1 MPDTVDSSSGGDVQ
15 AAGDGTARVTTG
27 AVVEAPEATGAGS
40 RWTPQRIAYTAVAV
54 VVVVFLVVKAAD
66 DVRQFVRVTLNG
78 VTLAALYFVVAS
90 GFTLIFG
97 LMRVV
102 NMAHGSL
109 YLLGGY
115 LALKMQESW
124 FKEDTG
130 LNLSLSGATD
140 AEYNFLG
147 WFVPL
152 VLATLAIGLIGVAM
166 QQIFLRWNQGQDLR
180 QALITIALSVI
191 FADQMLAAFGGIS
204 KDIAAPSAWPTSVLL
219 PGDVRFGFFRGVVV
233 LGSALLIGLLLWL
246 VIKRTRFGKIVRA
259 GVDDRDMVSAL
270 GINVNLVFVGAFF
283 IGALL
288 AGFGG
293 VLGGTMISLAPGQD
307 TAFLLNSLIV
317 VIIGGMGSLGGAA
330 IGALALGLVDSY
342 ADVYLIF
349 GDTDLTNYS
358 ILVTFALLVGVL
370 AVRPLGL
377 FGRPA

>member
-1 MPDTVDSSSGGDVQ
+1 MSETADSSSGGAVQ
-15 AAGDGTARVTTG
+15 HGGDASARVTTSD
-27 AVVEAPEATGAGS
+27 VVEAPEVTGAGT
-40 RWTPQRIAYTAVAV
+40 RWTPTRIAFTVIVAAV
-54 VVVVFLVVKAAD
+54 VIFLIVKAAD
-66 DVRQFVRVTLNG
+66 DLRQFVVVTLNG

-124 FKEDTG
+124 FQEETG
-130 LNLSLSGATD
+130 LNLSLSGAGD
-140 AEYNFLG
+140 AEYGLTG
-147 WFVPL
+147 WLIPL
-152 VLATLAIGLIGVAM
+152 VLATLCIGFVGVGM
-166 QQIFLRWNQGQDLR
+166 QQVFLRWNQGQDLR

-191 FADQMLAAFGGIS
+191 IADQMLAAFGGIS
-204 KDIAAPSAWPTSVLL
+204 KDIATPSSWPTSVLL
-219 PGDVRFGFFRGVVV
+219 PGDVRFGFFRGAVV
-233 LGSALLIGLLLWL
+233 LGAALLIGLLLWL

-270 GINVNLVFVGAFF
+270 GINVNLVFAGAFF
-283 IGALL
+283 IGAML

-307 TAFLLNSLIV
+307 AAFLLNSLIV

-330 IGALALGLVDSY
+330 IGALALGLVDAY
-342 ADVYLIF
+342 ADVYLVF
-349 GDTDLTNYS
+349 GGTDLTNYS

-370 AVRPLGL
+370 AARPLGL

>member
-1 MPDTVDSSSGGDVQ
+1 MSETVEPSPDRDVQQGGD
-15 AAGDGTARVTTG
+15 ASARVTTG
-27 AVVEAPEATGAGS
+27 GVIEAPEAGGARS
-40 RWTPQRIAYTAVAV
+40 RWTPSRIAYTVVLAAV
-54 VVVVFLVVKAAD
+54 VIFLAVKAAD
-66 DVRQFVRVTLNG
+66 DLRQFVVVTLNG

-124 FKEDTG
+124 FQEETG

-140 AEYNFLG
+140 AEYGLTG
-147 WFVPL
+147 WLVPL
-152 VLATLAIGLIGVAM
+152 VLATLCIGFIGVGM
-166 QQIFLRWNQGQDLR
+166 QQVFLRWNQGQDLR

-191 FADQMLAAFGGIS
+191 IADQMLAAFGGIS
-204 KDIAAPSAWPTSVLL
+204 KDIATPSSWPTSVLL

-233 LGSALLIGLLLWL
+233 LGAALLIGVLLVL

-270 GINVNLVFVGAFF
+270 GINVNLVFLGAFF
-283 IGALL
+283 IGAML
-288 AGFGG
+288 AGLGG

-307 TAFLLNSLIV
+307 AAFLLNSLIV

-330 IGALALGLVDSY
+330 IGALALGLVDAY
-342 ADVYLIF
+342 ADVYLVI

>member
-1 MPDTVDSSSGGDVQ
+1 MSETVEPSPDRDVQQGGD
-15 AAGDGTARVTTG
+15 ASARVTTG
-27 AVVEAPEATGAGS
+27 GVIEAPEAGGARS
-40 RWTPQRIAYTAVAV
+40 RWTPSRIAYTVVLAAV
-54 VVVVFLVVKAAD
+54 VIFLAVKAAD
-66 DVRQFVRVTLNG
+66 DLRQFVVVTLNG

-124 FKEDTG
+124 FQEETG

-140 AEYNFLG
+140 AEYGLTG
-147 WFVPL
+147 WLIPL
-152 VLATLAIGLIGVAM
+152 VLATLCIGFIGVGM
-166 QQIFLRWNQGQDLR
+166 QQVFLRWNQGQDLR

-191 FADQMLAAFGGIS
+191 IADQMLAAFGGIS
-204 KDIAAPSAWPTSVLL
+204 KDIATPSSWPTSVLL
-219 PGDVRFGFFRGVVV
+219 PGDVRFGFFRGVIV
-233 LGSALLIGLLLWL
+233 LGSALLIALLLFL
-246 VIKRTRFGKIVRA
+246 VIRKTRFGKIVRA

-270 GINVNLVFVGAFF
+270 GINVNLVFLGAFF
-283 IGALL
+283 IGAML

-307 TAFLLNSLIV
+307 AAFLLNSLIV

-330 IGALALGLVDSY
+330 IGALALGLVDAY
-342 ADVYLIF
+342 ADVYLVI
-349 GDTDLTNYS
+349 GGTDLTNYS

>member
-1 MPDTVDSSSGGDVQ
+1 MARSAQDTLADGPASTIT
-15 AAGDGTARVTTG
+15 AAEPGVAEAAR
-27 AVVEAPEATGAGS
+27 PWS
-40 RWTPQRIAYTAVAV
+40 PKRIALAAIVAV
-54 VVVVFLVVKAAD
+54 VVVWLFIKAID
-66 DVRQFVRVTLNG
+66 DPRRFAVVTLNG
-78 VTLAALYFVVAS
+78 TTLAALYFVVAS

-115 LALKMQESW
+115 LCLEMQDAW
-124 FKEDTG
+124 FKEESGG
-130 LNLSLSGATD
+130 LGLSLSGDTGATYSLF
-140 AEYNFLG
+140 A
-147 WFVPL
+147 WIVPL
-152 VLATLAIGLIGVAM
+152 LIATGIIGVIGVLI
-166 QQIFLRWNQGQDLR
+166 QQVFLRWNQGQDLR

-204 KDIAAPSAWPTSVLL
+204 KDIKTPTDWPTSINL

-233 LGSALLIGLLLWL
+233 LGAALLIGAGLWFL
-246 VIKRTRFGKIVRA
+246 IKKTRFGKIVRA

-270 GINVNLVFVGAFF
+270 GINVQLVFAGAFL

-288 AGFGG
+288 AGLGG

-330 IGALALGLVDSY
+330 IGALALGLVDAY

-358 ILVTFALLVGVL
+358 ILLTFALLVGVL

>member
-1 MPDTVDSSSGGDVQ
+1 MARTAQ
-15 AAGDGTARVTTG
+15 ETLADGPASTIPEAEPG
-27 AVVEAPEATGAGS
+27 VVEAGR
-40 RWTPQRIAYTAVAV
+40 RWSPRRIALAVVVAV
-54 VVVVFLVVKAAD
+54 VVVWLFVKAID
-66 DVRQFVRVTLNG
+66 DPRRFAVVTLNG
-78 VTLAALYFVVAS
+78 TTLAALYFVVAS

-115 LALKMQESW
+115 LALEMQDSW
-124 FKEDTG
+124 VKKEGSG
-130 LNLSLSGATD
+130 LGLSLSGSDDTTYSLFAWIIPLLIAT
-140 AEYNFLG
+140 G
-147 WFVPL
+147 
-152 VLATLAIGLIGVAM
+152 IIGVLGVLI
-166 QQIFLRWNQGQDLR
+166 QQVFLRWNQGQDLR

-204 KDIAAPSAWPTSVLL
+204 KDIKTPSSWPDSITL
-219 PGDVRFGFFRGVVV
+219 PGEVRFGFFRGVVV
-233 LGSALLIGLLLWL
+233 LGAALLIAGGLWFLMR
-246 VIKRTRFGKIVRA
+246 RTRFGKIVRA

-270 GINVNLVFVGAFF
+270 GINVQLVFAGAFL

-293 VLGGTMISLAPGQD
+293 VLGGTMISLSPGQD

-330 IGALALGLVDSY
+330 IGALALGLVDAY

-358 ILVTFALLVGVL
+358 ILLTFALLVGVL